1 LAGFY
6 PRGDRRAD
14 AVVFVVSP
22 DAVAS
27 EECGKELEHAAS
39 EHKRLIPVVCRDV
52 EGLGVAEVLQ
62 ELNWVFLRE
71 GDDFDA
77 GVVAIERGLELNLE
91 YIRVQTRVLTRARAW
106 ELAGRRPSPLLR
118 GEDLRSAER
127 WLERAA
133 AGGEPQPTEL
143 QAQFVG
149 ESRRFAARRQR
160 TAVVASL
167 SVAVAVVAVALAA
180 FAFIQRAQARHEARV
195 AQSRQLGAQAE
206 SELASDPEDSIALA
220 VKGVTLQSTP
230 GAIHAL
236 FRALDGSRLRIDL
249 RQPGPVDAVAFSPDS
264 TTLATGSAL
273 GAVRMWRLAD
283 RRVLWSQGRGETSA
297 VAIAFARRGDVLV
310 VLRSPHRTYLTSNG
324 PCCSVEVLNAR
335 SGAVE
340 RTLIFHPSISTATAD
355 LVFPLF
361 VGFIGASRTV
371 AIGYEDGTVSLWN
384 VDHGVVTGR
393 VQGLLT
399 PAASPEGHAYGMGLT
414 ADGREIAAGRWRSA
428 RAVTKS
434 RLEPSTASRSTTSRS
449 PRYLVMPTLSQRP
462 C

>member
-1 LAGFY
+1 VTAVFISYAREDQTFVRRLASALEA
-6 PRGDRRAD
+6 RGRDVWVDWEMEPADRWRESIREAIDAAD

-149 ESRRFAARRQR
+149 ESRRFAARRHR
-160 TAVVASL
+160 PAVVASL
-167 SVAVAVVAVALAA
+167 SVAVVAVALAA

-264 TTLATGSAL
+264 TMLATGSASGQYACGGSPIAVCCGRKAAVRLPPSRSRSL
-273 GAVRMWRLAD
+273 GAATCS
-283 RRVLWSQGRGETSA
+283 WSCT
-297 VAIAFARRGDVLV
+297 AR
-310 VLRSPHRTYLTSNG
+310 TG
-324 PCCSVEVLNAR
+324 PTQPATARAAR
-335 SGAVE
+335 S
-340 RTLIFHPSISTATAD
+340 R
-355 LVFPLF
+355 
-361 VGFIGASRTV
+361 
-371 AIGYEDGTVSLWN
+371 
-384 VDHGVVTGR
+384 
-393 VQGLLT
+393 
-399 PAASPEGHAYGMGLT
+399 
-414 ADGREIAAGRWRSA
+414 
-428 RAVTKS
+428 
-434 RLEPSTASRSTTSRS
+434 
-449 PRYLVMPTLSQRP
+449 